1 MNNFCITVCALLSVA
16 SESGAQLNM
25 RGVFLHVLG
34 DALGSVIVIISAVV
48 IKYSKSE
55 IKYMI
60 DPLLRSD
67 TMTSPVSFVNTF
79 SIRCSKVLKI
89 YYDNSH
95 ISFNLF

>member
-1 MNNFCITVCALLSVA
+1 MA

-67 TMTSPVSFVNTF
+67 TMTSLVSYVHTCCSF
-79 SIRCSKVLKI
+79 RCSKVLKSI
-89 YYDNSH
+89 MIIRITH
-95 ISFNLF
+95 LTCFEF

>member
-1 MNNFCITVCALLSVA
+1 MA

-67 TMTSPVSFVNTF
+67 AMTSPLSYVHTF
-79 SIRCSKVLKI
+79 SFRCSRVLKSI
-89 YYDNSH
+89 MIIRISH
-95 ISFNLF
+95 LTCFEF